1 METLKKILRK
11 IDFFGVNFS
20 FKFNK
25 NETYSTSL
33 GGLFMLI
40 FFIVGLYLGISKFF
54 SFLNRQN
61 FSTIYYTMNISKTEK
76 LVLKDSKAS
85 FTFGLECYDDEKYK
99 VNDLF
104 DLTAQFVVYK
114 KFENNTFDKT
124 VFSLATHSC
133 NYEDFYNLHNS
144 EFDRL
149 DFTRYLCLDDKDQ
162 VITGIWDDQ
171 IFSYYE
177 FSVVSKHETDEN
189 LDNIEDYLFN
199 NDCKLQ
205 LYYTDFKIDLENYEN
220 PVVPCLDAAFIQ
232 LNPTLFIKR
241 NIFFM
246 NQYLIDD
253 DYLFSVL
260 NDDKKHIQMKTL
272 YSRYEEYFLYVGLNR
287 GKTKP
292 HDTYKYARVYIRADT
307 KKTVIKRNYQ
317 KLFEFYANATS
328 LLIGLYRLLIIIF
341 NYINNFYAENSL
353 SRRIFFFKE
362 FENINNINISKKF
375 EKIKELIS
383 LTDSIQREE
392 SETNSLETNLKDFYD
407 HIKINND
414 DIKTFS
420 NNNRIKTSNNIENIP
435 LSIISDKSSSISN
448 KMRIGFRN
456 FIFKNIQ
463 EDSKNSSEQFKIK
476 KIDEQN
482 IKSLVENKNEN
493 IHEQKIYYSF
503 NIFEI
508 IISQFC
514 KCCLTKKLYLKN
526 KIYIKANNIL
536 YNKLDIVAYVRN
548 MILIDIINET
558 LLDDNLKPIINFLC
572 RPLLSIDKNE
582 SFSEFY
588 QNYKENDLDS
598 LYNGISELIQKN
610 DKEER
615 EKRLIFLV
623 NKNLKEFIN

>member
-25 NETYSTSL
+25 NETYSTPL

-407 HIKINND
+407 IKINND

-420 NNNRIKTSNNIENIP
+420 NNNRIKMSNNIENIP

-476 KIDEQN
+476 KIDEHN
-482 IKSLVENKNEN
+482 IKSLMENKNEN

-588 QNYKENDLDS
+588 QNYKENDFDL

>member
-25 NETYSTSL
+25 NESYSTSL

-205 LYYTDFKIDLENYEN
+205 LYYTDIKIDLENYEN

-420 NNNRIKTSNNIENIP
+420 NNNRIKMSNNIENIP

>member
-205 LYYTDFKIDLENYEN
+205 LYYTDIKIDLENYEN

-420 NNNRIKTSNNIENIP
+420 NNNRIKMSNNIENIP

>member
-1 METLKKILRK
+1 
-11 IDFFGVNFS
+11 
-20 FKFNK
+20 
-25 NETYSTSL
+25 
-33 GGLFMLI
+33 MLI

-420 NNNRIKTSNNIENIP
+420 NNNRIKMSNNIENIP

>member
-353 SRRIFFFKE
+353 SRRIFF
-362 FENINNINISKKF
+362 
-375 EKIKELIS
+375 L
-383 LTDSIQREE
+383 
-392 SETNSLETNLKDFYD
+392 
-407 HIKINND
+407 
-414 DIKTFS
+414 
-420 NNNRIKTSNNIENIP
+420 
-435 LSIISDKSSSISN
+435 
-448 KMRIGFRN
+448 
-456 FIFKNIQ
+456 
-463 EDSKNSSEQFKIK
+463 
-476 KIDEQN
+476 
-482 IKSLVENKNEN
+482 
-493 IHEQKIYYSF
+493 
-503 NIFEI
+503 
-508 IISQFC
+508 
-514 KCCLTKKLYLKN
+514 
-526 KIYIKANNIL
+526 
-536 YNKLDIVAYVRN
+536 
-548 MILIDIINET
+548 
-558 LLDDNLKPIINFLC
+558 
-572 RPLLSIDKNE
+572 
-582 SFSEFY
+582 
-588 QNYKENDLDS
+588 
-598 LYNGISELIQKN
+598 
-610 DKEER
+610 
-615 EKRLIFLV
+615 
-623 NKNLKEFIN
+623 KNLKILIILIFQRNLKKLKN

>member
-1 METLKKILRK
+1 
-11 IDFFGVNFS
+11 
-20 FKFNK
+20 
-25 NETYSTSL
+25 
-33 GGLFMLI
+33 MLI

-171 IFSYYE
+171 IFTYYE

-383 LTDSIQREE
+383 LTDSIQRDE

-420 NNNRIKTSNNIENIP
+420 NNNRIKMSNNIENIP

-514 KCCLTKKLYLKN
+514 KCCLTKKLYLKK
-526 KIYIKANNIL
+526 KIYMKANNIL
-536 YNKLDIVAYVRN
+536 YNKLDIVSYVRN

-558 LLDDNLKPIINFLC
+558 LLDDNHKSIINFLS

-588 QNYKENDLDS
+588 QNYKENDFDS
-598 LYNGISELIQKN
+598 LYKGISELIQKN

-615 EKRLIFLV
+615 ENRLIFLI
-623 NKNLKEFIN
+623 NKNFKEFIN

>member
-104 DLTAQFVVYK
+104 DLTAEFVVYK

-205 LYYTDFKIDLENYEN
+205 LYYTDIKIDLENYEN

-353 SRRIFFFKE
+353 SRRIFFFK
-362 FENINNINISKKF
+362 
-375 EKIKELIS
+375 
-383 LTDSIQREE
+383 
-392 SETNSLETNLKDFYD
+392 NLK
-407 HIKINND
+407 I
-414 DIKTFS
+414 
-420 NNNRIKTSNNIENIP
+420 
-435 LSIISDKSSSISN
+435 LIILI
-448 KMRIGFRN
+448 FQRN
-456 FIFKNIQ
+456 
-463 EDSKNSSEQFKIK
+463 
-476 KIDEQN
+476 
-482 IKSLVENKNEN
+482 L
-493 IHEQKIYYSF
+493 
-503 NIFEI
+503 
-508 IISQFC
+508 
-514 KCCLTKKLYLKN
+514 KKLKN
-526 KIYIKANNIL
+526 
-536 YNKLDIVAYVRN
+536 
-548 MILIDIINET
+548 
-558 LLDDNLKPIINFLC
+558 
-572 RPLLSIDKNE
+572 
-582 SFSEFY
+582 
-588 QNYKENDLDS
+588 
-598 LYNGISELIQKN
+598 
-610 DKEER
+610 
-615 EKRLIFLV
+615 
-623 NKNLKEFIN
+623 